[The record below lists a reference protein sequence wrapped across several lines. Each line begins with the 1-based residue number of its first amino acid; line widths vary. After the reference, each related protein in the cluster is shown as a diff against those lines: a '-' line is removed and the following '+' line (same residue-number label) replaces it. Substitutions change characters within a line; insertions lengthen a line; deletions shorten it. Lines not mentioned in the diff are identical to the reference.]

1 MSFSVIKVY
10 KELGNRIVLTCSILL
25 WISHKIVITEHCNLH
40 EFYEK
45 NSSYFNKMMN
55 DVFKACE
62 ILNM

>member
-10 KELGNRIVLTCSILL
+10 KEIGNRRVLLNMQYFA
-25 WISHKIVITEHCNLH
+25 EHCNLH

-62 ILNM
+62 ILIM